1 MSSRALFF
9 IVTYCLLRSFNV
21 SASDH
26 ATEHLATASF
36 SGGCFWCMEQ
46 PFDLLPGVI
55 ATIPGYTG
63 GDTKNPTYKQ
73 VSGGITGHVEAIQIQ
88 YDPAVISYE
97 KLLDVFWRNIDPT
110 DGNGQFCD
118 KGNQYRS
125 GIFYHNEEQKRLA
138 EQSKILLEK
147 NQKFAG
153 SIMTFITEAK
163 EFYPAEDYH
172 QNFSRNNPFRYKFY
186 RFTCGRDNRLN
197 ELWAKSQG

>member
-26 ATEHLATASF
+26 ATEHLATATF

-73 VSGGITGHVEAIQIQ
+73 VSGGTTGHVEAIQIQ

-97 KLLDVFWRNIDPT
+97 KLLDVFWRNIDPRMVTVSFAIRAINT
-110 DGNGQFCD
+110 DQVFFITMKN
-118 KGNQYRS
+118 KNAWL
-125 GIFYHNEEQKRLA
+125 N
-138 EQSKILLEK
+138 
-147 NQKFAG
+147 NQKFC
-153 SIMTFITEAK
+153 SKKT
-163 EFYPAEDYH
+163 
-172 QNFSRNNPFRYKFY
+172 
-186 RFTCGRDNRLN
+186 
-197 ELWAKSQG
+197 KSLPDRS